1 MVVKIMHALVIGGTG
16 LVGVELLRLLASDT
30 EFSRIDSVGRSIV
43 PDLQDRVHQVVMDLL
58 EDSLPVDVTP
68 DVVFCCLGTT
78 IRVAGSQEAFRRVD
92 YEMPLKIATSARA
105 RGAQHFILVSSL
117 GANPASR
124 TFYSRIKGE
133 LERELQTLGY
143 PSLTFVRP
151 SLLLGDRTEPR
162 FGEQVATL
170 VMLTFRLLIPRSLRA
185 ISAPRV
191 AAARVAA
198 AKRRRVGVEVIENR
212 VL

>member
-1 MVVKIMHALVIGGTG
+1 MHALVIGGTG

-58 EDSLPVDVTP
+58 EESLPANVTP

-78 IRVAGSQEAFRRVD
+78 IRTAGSQEAFRRVD
-92 YEMPLKIATSARA
+92 YEMPMRIAKAARA

-117 GANPASR
+117 GANLASR

-151 SLLLGDRTEPR
+151 PLLLGDRTEPR

-185 ISAPRV
+185 ISATRV
-191 AAARVAA
+191 AAAMVAA

>member
-1 MVVKIMHALVIGGTG
+1 MHALVIGGTG

-30 EFSRIDSVGRSIV
+30 EFSRIDSVARSIV
-43 PDLQDRVHQVVMDLL
+43 PDLQDRLHQVVMDLL
-58 EDSLPVDVTP
+58 EESLPANVTP

-78 IRVAGSQEAFRRVD
+78 IRTAGSQEAFRRVD
-92 YEMPLKIATSARA
+92 YEMPMRIAKAART

-133 LERELQTLGY
+133 LERDLQKLGY

-162 FGEQVATL
+162 FGEQVAAL
-170 VMLTFRLLIPRSLRA
+170 VLLTFRLLIPRSLRA
-185 ISAPRV
+185 I
-191 AAARVAA
+191 
-198 AKRRRVGVEVIENR
+198 
-212 VL
+212 